1 MVQQQV
7 ADASAASD
15 QQKQSHQRT
24 LALLDQA
31 HLAQLSELQ
40 KKLHQQSTCHSEA
53 ETKLKAQVVEQ
64 IDLTQQLRR
73 AMTDLELDHQNMKR
87 KSAEEQAVTKMLLK
101 QQADSAAQRPS
112 MQDTEP
118 AAGCTVTDIYNE
130 NARSDPQ
137 PASQN
142 SFLSVAAPTSKTLVL
157 EADVLRREARVLRE
171 GLAKAEAAVQKLT
184 QARREDELQS
194 SAKLSQLEGILKEL
208 EKKHRGSAA
217 VLDQTIAAMQ
227 TRTCILLQ
235 QRQSGDALTHPLPYR
250 YGWYVFATYVHLEL
264 ACKQCMTCVK
274 VEMADC
280 PCAAALAAIIGR
292 DCPAST
298 NIH

>member
-1 MVQQQV
+1 MLQQQV

-40 KKLHQQSTCHSEA
+40 KQLLKQSTFHSEA
-53 ETKLKAQVVEQ
+53 ETKLKAQLVEQ
-64 IDLTQQLRR
+64 TDLTQQLRR
-73 AMTDLELDHQNMKR
+73 AMTDLELDHQSLKR

-101 QQADSAAQRPS
+101 QADSAAQIPS

-118 AAGCTVTDIYNE
+118 AAECTVTDIHRE
-130 NARSDPQ
+130 HARSDPQ
-137 PASQN
+137 PAAQN
-142 SFLSVAAPTSKTLVL
+142 PFLSVAAPASKTLVL

-194 SAKLSQLEGILKEL
+194 SAKLSQLEGILNEL
-208 EKKHRGSAA
+208 EKKHQGSAA
-217 VLDQTIAAMQ
+217 VLDQTVVAMQ
-227 TRTCILLQ
+227 TRTSILLQ
-235 QRQSGDALTHPLPYR
+235 QRQSGDVSAHPWPSKIWLVCI
-250 YGWYVFATYVHLEL
+250 GNI
-264 ACKQCMTCVK
+264 
-274 VEMADC
+274 
-280 PCAAALAAIIGR
+280 CAF
-292 DCPAST
+292 
-298 NIH
+298 